1 MGSDTRLVLKDA
13 DDVGP
18 PLDPFIESSDRRGLG
33 IGLQKGLPHR
43 GGDRGVL
50 ALARGPGRYGDVLGA
65 AWECPAGVSRGAC
78 RGRARH
84 SRSGN

>member
-50 ALARGPGRYGDVLGA
+50 AFGTSARALRRCPWRSLGIPS
-65 AWECPAGVSRGAC
+65 WSEPRRVSRP
-78 RGRARH
+78 
-84 SRSGN
+84 RSP

>member
-18 PLDPFIESSDRRGLG
+18 PLAPFIQSSDRRGLG

-50 ALARGPGRYGDVLGA
+50 ALARGPARYGDVLGA
-65 AWECPAGVSRGAC
+65 AWESAAGVRRGAC
-78 RGRARH
+78 RGCARH